1 MRLLAGEEGLQVQL
15 RHLAGLGRPRRFD
28 RLAEVRK
35 ASLLRKEPE
44 APLVPL
50 LRRLPRQARVHRIF
64 LPMFFL
70 TFFLTFGE
78 FLANFE
84 RLVLDCIEA
93 EFCK

>member
-50 LRRLPRQARVHRIF
+50 LRRLPRQARVHRVF
-64 LPMFFL
+64 LPM
-70 TFFLTFGE
+70 FFLTFGE